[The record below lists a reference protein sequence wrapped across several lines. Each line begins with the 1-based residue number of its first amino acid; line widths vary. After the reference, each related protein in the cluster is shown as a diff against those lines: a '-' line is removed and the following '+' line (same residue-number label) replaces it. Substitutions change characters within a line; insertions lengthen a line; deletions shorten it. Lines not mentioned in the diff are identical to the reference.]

1 MTNLTFLSI
10 SLCRCIHTVS
20 DALRLSPYTNFHT
33 RDDDDDD
40 DGGGGGGL
48 NVVEEKEGGSYD
60 GNDQK
65 VSADDKD
72 ELKDGDDDDISLF
85 KNRRKRYDDVIVL
98 SGYSGCGVEVISEMI
113 SSQLA
118 QVLVAAATI
127 RLITIDIRRIELQ
140 SLSSS
145 SSTSTSADE
154 VNDEVNSFL
163 RFIYDCININN
174 ATTLINNQRLDSSK
188 QQQQHGVLIISL
200 ILSPTR
206 HIDVENLQLLLS
218 AILQSPISLSITTVI
233 PSSRNNSQEDSL
245 RYVSCL

>member
-1 MTNLTFLSI
+1 M
-10 SLCRCIHTVS
+10 
-20 DALRLSPYTNFHT
+20 SPYTNFHT
-33 RDDDDDD
+33 HDDDDDD
-40 DGGGGGGL
+40 DGGGL
-48 NVVEEKEGGSYD
+48 NVVEEKEGGSNH

-72 ELKDGDDDDISLF
+72 ELKDGDDDDISLC
-85 KNRRKRYDDVIVL
+85 KKRWKRYDDVIVL

-127 RLITIDIRRIELQ
+127 RLVTIDIRRIELQ

-145 SSTSTSADE
+145 SSSSTSADE
-154 VNDEVNSFL
+154 VNDEANSFL

-174 ATTLINNQRLDSSK
+174 TTILVNNQRLDSSK

-206 HIDVENLQLLLS
+206 HIDAENLQLLLS

-233 PSSRNNSQEDSL
+233 PSSRNNSQEDSF

>member
-1 MTNLTFLSI
+1 MTMTNLPTYLPSFLSI

-33 RDDDDDD
+33 HDGDDDD
-40 DGGGGGGL
+40 DGGGGL
-48 NVVEEKEGGSYD
+48 NVGEEKEGGS
-60 GNDQK
+60 N
-65 VSADDKD
+65 DKD
-72 ELKDGDDDDISLF
+72 ELKDGDDDDISVF
-85 KNRRKRYDDVIVL
+85 KKRRKRYDDVIVL
-98 SGYSGCGVEVISEMI
+98 SGYSGCGVEVISEII

-118 QVLVAAATI
+118 QVLVASATI
-127 RLITIDIRRIELQ
+127 RLVTIDIRRIELQ

-145 SSTSTSADE
+145 SSTSADE
-154 VNDEVNSFL
+154 VNDESHSFL

-174 ATTLINNQRLDSSK
+174 ATTLVNNQRLDSSK

-218 AILQSPISLSITTVI
+218 AILQSPISLSITTLI

-245 RYVSCL
+245 RYVCCL

>member
-1 MTNLTFLSI
+1 MTMTNLPTFLPSFLSI

-33 RDDDDDD
+33 HDGDDD
-40 DGGGGGGL
+40 DGGGGL
-48 NVVEEKEGGSYD
+48 NVGEEKEGGS
-60 GNDQK
+60 N
-65 VSADDKD
+65 DKD
-72 ELKDGDDDDISLF
+72 ELKDGDDDDISVF
-85 KNRRKRYDDVIVL
+85 KKRRKRYDDVIVL
-98 SGYSGCGVEVISEMI
+98 SGYSGCGVEVISEII

-118 QVLVAAATI
+118 QVLVASATI
-127 RLITIDIRRIELQ
+127 RLVTIDIRRIELQ

-145 SSTSTSADE
+145 STTSADE
-154 VNDEVNSFL
+154 VNDESHSFL

-174 ATTLINNQRLDSSK
+174 ATTLVNNQRLDSSK
-188 QQQQHGVLIISL
+188 QQQQHGILIISL

-218 AILQSPISLSITTVI
+218 AILQSPISLSITTLI

-245 RYVSCL
+245 RYVCCL

>member
-1 MTNLTFLSI
+1 M
-10 SLCRCIHTVS
+10 
-20 DALRLSPYTNFHT
+20 SPYTNFHT
-33 RDDDDDD
+33 HDDGDDDDDD
-40 DGGGGGGL
+40 GGGL
-48 NVVEEKEGGSYD
+48 NVVEEKDGGSYD
-60 GNDQK
+60 VNDQK
-65 VSADDKD
+65 VSAHDKD
-72 ELKDGDDDDISLF
+72 ELKDGDDISLF
-85 KNRRKRYDDVIVL
+85 KISRKRYDDVIVL
-98 SGYSGCGVEVISEMI
+98 SGYSGCGVEMISEMI

-127 RLITIDIRRIELQ
+127 CLVTIDIRRIELQ

-154 VNDEVNSFL
+154 VNDEANLFL

-174 ATTLINNQRLDSSK
+174 ATTLVNNQRLDSSK

-218 AILQSPISLSITTVI
+218 AILQSPISLSISTVI
-233 PSSRNNSQEDSL
+233 PSSRNNSQDDSS
-245 RYVSCL
+245 RYVCGL

>member
-1 MTNLTFLSI
+1 
-10 SLCRCIHTVS
+10 
-20 DALRLSPYTNFHT
+20 
-33 RDDDDDD
+33 
-40 DGGGGGGL
+40 
-48 NVVEEKEGGSYD
+48 VVEEKERGSYD

-65 VSADDKD
+65 VSAHDKD
-72 ELKDGDDDDISLF
+72 ELKDGEDDDDISLF
-85 KNRRKRYDDVIVL
+85 KIRRKRYDDVIVL

-154 VNDEVNSFL
+154 VNDEANLFL

-174 ATTLINNQRLDSSK
+174 TTILVNNQRLDSSK
-188 QQQQHGVLIISL
+188 QQQQQHGVLIISL

-233 PSSRNNSQEDSL
+233 PSNRNNSQEDSF

>member
-1 MTNLTFLSI
+1 
-10 SLCRCIHTVS
+10 
-20 DALRLSPYTNFHT
+20 LSPYTNFHT
-33 RDDDDDD
+33 HDSDDDD
-40 DGGGGGGL
+40 GGL
-48 NVVEEKEGGSYD
+48 NVVEEKEGKSND
-60 GNDQK
+60 GNDQI
-65 VSADDKD
+65 VSAHDKD
-72 ELKDGDDDDISLF
+72 ELEDGDDDVSLF
-85 KNRRKRYDDVIVL
+85 KIRRKRYDDVIVL

-127 RLITIDIRRIELQ
+127 RLVTIDIRRIELQ

-145 SSTSTSADE
+145 SSTSAYE
-154 VNDEVNSFL
+154 VNDEANSFL

-174 ATTLINNQRLDSSK
+174 ATSLVNNQRVDSSK
-188 QQQQHGVLIISL
+188 QQQKHGVLIVSL

-218 AILQSPISLSITTVI
+218 AILQSPISLSTTIVI

-245 RYVSCL
+245 RYVCCL